1 LPRLFDG
8 RIAVTLPPRADV
20 VIIGG
25 GIIGASIAYYLAKKG
40 VRKVLLLERGPM
52 GGGST
57 GKCAGGIRTQFSTEV
72 NIRCSLVSREV
83 FDGFEAEFGVDPE
96 FHRIGYLFLAADE
109 RQWSVLRTNVL
120 LMERLGLEVEL
131 MDRGEIRRRWPFLN
145 VDDLVGGTYSPGD
158 GYAGPYEVLWG
169 FIGGARR
176 LGAVLREEVE
186 VTGIL
191 TQRGR
196 VTGVETSTGE
206 GVRTEVVVNAAGPHA
221 AKVAS
226 LVGLDI
232 PVRPLRRQIFF
243 TAPFDG
249 LPAVFPLVIDMEHGW
264 YIRREGK
271 ALLLAGPQDGESSFN
286 ETTDF
291 AGQEWAAERS
301 LHRVP
306 ALEQAHL
313 AGGWAGLYEISPDHH
328 AILGAFPEM
337 RGFICAN
344 GFSGHGFQHSPAVGM
359 VIAELIVEGKATTLD
374 IHPLRPER
382 FRDGDLIHEP
392 LTAFRNE

>member
-1 LPRLFDG
+1 
-8 RIAVTLPPRADV
+8 
-20 VIIGG
+20 
-25 GIIGASIAYYLAKKG
+25 
-40 VRKVLLLERGPM
+40 
-52 GGGST
+52 
-57 GKCAGGIRTQFSTEV
+57 
-72 NIRCSLVSREV
+72 
-83 FDGFEAEFGVDPE
+83 
-96 FHRIGYLFLAADE
+96 
-109 RQWSVLRTNVL
+109 
-120 LMERLGLEVEL
+120 MERLGLEVEL

-145 VDDLVGGTYSPGD
+145 VDDLVGGSYTPRD

-169 FIGGARR
+169 FISGAKR
-176 LGAVLREEVE
+176 LGAVLREEIE

-191 TQRGR
+191 VERGR

-221 AKVAS
+221 AKVAR
-226 LVGLDI
+226 LAGLDI

-286 ETTDF
+286 EATDF

-328 AILGAFPEM
+328 AILGAFPEV

-382 FRDGDLIHEP
+382 FREGDLIHEP

>member
-1 LPRLFDG
+1 M
-8 RIAVTLPPRADV
+8 TLPTRADV

-40 VRKVLLLERGPM
+40 VHNVLLLERGPM

-83 FDGFEAEFGVDPE
+83 FDGFKAEFGVDPE

-120 LMERLGLEVEL
+120 LMKRLGLEVEL
-131 MDRGEIRRRWPFLN
+131 LERGEIRRRWPFLN
-145 VDDLVGGTYSPGD
+145 VDDLIGGSYTPGD

-169 FIGGARR
+169 FIGGAKR
-176 LGAVLREEVE
+176 LGAVLREEVD
-186 VTGIL
+186 VAGIL
-191 TQRGR
+191 VERGR
-196 VTGVETSTGE
+196 VTGVETSTGAR
-206 GVRTEVVVNAAGPHA
+206 VRTEVVVNAAGPHA

-226 LVGLDI
+226 LAGLDI

-249 LPAVFPLVIDMEHGW
+249 LPATFPLVIDMEHGW
-264 YIRREGK
+264 YIRREGQ

-328 AILGAFPEM
+328 AILGAFPEV

-359 VIAELIVEGKATTLD
+359 VVAELIVEGKATTLD

-382 FRDGDLIHEP
+382 FREGDLIHEP